1 MNTTNFLLGTTSIL
15 IVVAFAFSFGGFN
28 EGRDSQASKDE
39 LAKLTDAIEQLA
51 AENRALERNY
61 ARTNRPNNGTTSV
74 STTTPPSGLP
84 IAPGPATSNPN
95 SESLGKIKELED
107 KNRALEEK
115 TLALEEEN
123 NRANAERRQITI
135 EQNMAAKKVQMA
147 MDMGTVKSANKEQ
160 AIVIYEPSP
169 NAPSFQP
176 SRVLAIRR
184 NTGII
189 GTIVIERLD
198 ASGQYIATM
207 RPHGYSPDGYP
218 DIQPGDT
225 VIVDP
230 NG

>member
-15 IVVAFAFSFGGFN
+15 IVVAFIFSFGGFN

-61 ARTNRPNNGTTSV
+61 ARTNRPNNPATSV
-74 STTTPPSGLP
+74 STAAPTAGLP
-84 IAPGPATSNPN
+84 VAPGPATSNPD

-115 TLALEEEN
+115 ALALEEEN
-123 NRANAERRQITI
+123 DRANEERRQITI

-160 AIVIYEPSP
+160 AIVIYEPSA

-176 SRVLAIRR
+176 SRILAIRR